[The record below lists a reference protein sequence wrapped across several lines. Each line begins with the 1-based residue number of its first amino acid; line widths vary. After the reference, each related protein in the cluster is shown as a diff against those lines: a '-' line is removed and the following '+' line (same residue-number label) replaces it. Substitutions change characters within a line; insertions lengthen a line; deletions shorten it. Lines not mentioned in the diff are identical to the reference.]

1 MRSLTTQLRCAVL
14 SVLVQQDGFSRLT
27 DDDFAFL
34 DAVQCYA
41 KARTSSEPSNPSLFD
56 TDTTQNGYGNASE
69 APREPL
75 RTSADDA
82 PGSTTG
88 VAPLT
93 QPTVDPGAEHDDSQ
107 VLTFDRGPEP
117 QDTAEMLD
125 TAPADDDSAYTN
137 ASDPR
142 DIPPDYTK
150 LPSVKG
156 S

>member
-27 DDDFAFL
+27 DEDFAFL
-34 DAVQCYA
+34 DAVQTYA
-41 KARTSSEPSNPSLFD
+41 KARTSSEPPYPSLFS
-56 TDTTQNGYGNASE
+56 TDTTQDANGEASE
-69 APREPL
+69 ASAGRPR
-75 RTSADDA
+75 TATDDSPA
-82 PGSTTG
+82 SRSS

-93 QPTVDPGAEHDDSQ
+93 QPTVDPGAEHDDSE